1 MNWLDIIVILMLV
14 VPTFIG
20 LRRGLVGTVIPMI
33 GIVLGVI
40 VAGRSYNQLSGFL
53 DNWLNSDAQI
63 KIVGFIIIFVLFMA
77 AAYVVASML
86 RKFLSILLLGWVDRL
101 GGAAFGLITGGI
113 IAGAM
118 LSLITH
124 FFTSSEETMSDSA
137 LAAFLLDKFPLVLHL
152 LPREFDAVRQ
162 IFS

>member
-1 MNWLDIIVILMLV
+1 MNWLDIIIIVMLV
-14 VPTFIG
+14 IPAFIG

-40 VAGRSYNQLSGFL
+40 IAGRSYHHLSGFL

-63 KIVGFIIIFVLFMA
+63 KIVGFIIVFVLFMLVA
-77 AAYVVASML
+77 FAVASML
-86 RKFLSILLLGWVDRL
+86 RKFLTILLLGWVDRI

-113 IAGAM
+113 VAGAL

-124 FFTSSEETMSDSA
+124 FFESAEDTVGDSA

-152 LPREFDAVRQ
+152 LPGEFDAVRD